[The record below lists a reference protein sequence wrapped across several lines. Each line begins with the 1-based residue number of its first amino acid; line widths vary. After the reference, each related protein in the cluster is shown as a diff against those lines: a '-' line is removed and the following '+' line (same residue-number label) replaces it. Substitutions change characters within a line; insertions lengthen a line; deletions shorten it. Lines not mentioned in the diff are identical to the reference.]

1 MPLLK
6 RIESHPGLQAFLW
19 KIEEPESWLAR
30 GIELTPHCQERLL
43 GMKSELHRRGFLSI
57 RHLMAE
63 GGYCDADLFYDLN
76 GKPHLRDGTHISIT
90 HSFEMTGIILSRQFE
105 VGIDIEK
112 QRHKILRIAHR
123 FTPLSEYHDLANE
136 EALVRKLT
144 IVWGV
149 KESLYKVMGI
159 HGLSFLNHITVDNF
173 DLEDGRATARVVYG
187 GECTHFNAFFLELEG
202 FTCAYA
208 VRVPAANQAPCP

>member
-1 MPLLK
+1 MPLIK
-6 RIESHPGLQAFLW
+6 RIGSPAGLQAFLW

-30 GIELTPHCQERLL
+30 GIALTPHCQDRL
-43 GMKSELHRRGFLSI
+43 GSMKSELHRRGFLSI

-63 GGYCDADLFYDLN
+63 AGYRDADLFYDPN

-90 HSFEMTGIILSRQFE
+90 HSFEMTGIILSRQFQ

-144 IVWGV
+144 MVWGA
-149 KESLYKVMGI
+149 KESLYKIMGI

-173 DLEDGRATARVVYG
+173 DLDDGQTTARVVYG
-187 GECTHFNAFFLELEG
+187 GACTHFRAYFLELEG
-202 FTCAYA
+202 FACAYA
-208 VRVPAANQAPCP
+208 IRVPGEKGEAVP